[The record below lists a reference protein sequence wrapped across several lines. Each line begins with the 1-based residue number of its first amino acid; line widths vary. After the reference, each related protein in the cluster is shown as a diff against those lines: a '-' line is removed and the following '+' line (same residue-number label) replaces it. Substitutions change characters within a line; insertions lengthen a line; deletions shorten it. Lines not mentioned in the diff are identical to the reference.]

1 MTVTIIDSTQKR
13 VSLNFKELYQ
23 YRDLF
28 LTLTY
33 RDLRVRYA
41 QTALGLLWALLQ
53 PLATLLIFTLI
64 FGKGIEVDTNG
75 IPYPLFA
82 LCGMSVWTYFSFV
95 MSNSGNSIIAAQD
108 MIKKIYFP
116 RLIIPLS
123 KAVVGLVD
131 YFIVTTFLI
140 FFFLYYEIT
149 PSVNVVFFPVFVLLT
164 VISSLSVGIWLS
176 ALTVRFRDFQ
186 HLVPF
191 MVQFGLYATP
201 VAFPS
206 SLIIERMPNWIGMA
220 YYLNPVAGIVEGIR
234 WSLLGGTTLHS
245 YSYISLGIVLLLFV
259 SGLYYFRKVEKTM
272 ADII

>member
-1 MTVTIIDSTQKR
+1 MTTTIIDSNKKGIN
-13 VSLNFKELYQ
+13 LNFRELYQ

-33 RDLRVRYA
+33 RDIRVRYA
-41 QTALGLLWALLQ
+41 QTFLGLLWGLLQ
-53 PLATLLIFTLI
+53 PLATLLIFSLI
-64 FGKGIEVDTNG
+64 FGKGIKVNTNG

-82 LCGMSVWTYFSFV
+82 LCGMSAWTYFSFV
-95 MSNSGNSIIAAQD
+95 MSNSGNSIIAAQG

-140 FFFLYYEIT
+140 LFFFYYEIT

-191 MVQFGLYATP
+191 LVQFGLYATP

-245 YSYISLGIVLLLFV
+245 YSYISFGIVLLLFV

-272 ADII
+272 ADIV

>member
-1 MTVTIIDSTQKR
+1 MPTTIIDSNKKGI
-13 VSLNFKELYQ
+13 SLNFKELYL

-41 QTALGLLWALLQ
+41 QTVLGLLWGILQ
-53 PLATLLIFTLI
+53 PLATLLIFSLI
-64 FGKGIEVDTNG
+64 FGKGIEVDTG
-75 IPYPLFA
+75 GTPYPLFA
-82 LCGMSVWTYFSFV
+82 LCGMSAWTYFSFV
-95 MSNSGNSIIAAQD
+95 MSNSGNSIIAAQG

-131 YFIVTTFLI
+131 YIVVLIFLI
-140 FFFLYYEIT
+140 FFFLYYQIT
-149 PSVNVVFFPVFVLLT
+149 PSANVVFFPAFILLT
-164 VISSLSVGIWLS
+164 IISSLSVGIWLS
-176 ALTVRFRDFQ
+176 ALTVRYRDFQ

-206 SLIIERMPNWIGMA
+206 SLVIERLPNWLGMA

-234 WSLLGGTTLHS
+234 WTLLGGEALHP
-245 YSYISLGIVLLLFV
+245 YSYISFCIVLLLFI
-259 SGLYYFRKVEKTM
+259 SGLFYFRKVEKTM
-272 ADII
+272 ADIV